1 MDIVCFCHLRWDFV
15 YQRPQHILS
24 RIAEYCRIFFIEEPI
39 YDSDTNFL
47 DTSNK
52 ETNIWIIQPH
62 LQTCLSSA
70 EVSEEQVRLL
80 KDLFSFFK
88 VKEAI
93 AWYYTPMALSLKASF
108 EPKLIVFDCMD
119 ELSAFKYAPPE
130 LIQREKELL
139 KLADIVFTGGYSLYQ
154 AKKNRHPNI
163 HLFPS
168 SIDRKHFNKARSIGK
183 DHIDQQN
190 ISHPRIGFF
199 GVIDERMDI
208 RLLNDIALER
218 PGWNFIFIGPIV
230 KIDPATLPSY
240 SNIYY
245 LGPKSYKELPEYI
258 AGWDVAI
265 MPFAM
270 NESTRYISP
279 TKTPEYLA
287 AGKPVVSTPIHD
299 VVKTYAKDGLVS
311 IAGNT
316 NDFINALQRC
326 IEMQHN
332 DGWLK
337 RVDEYL
343 EKDSWDLTCEKMMQ
357 HINTALFTEGKPNNV
372 PRQKEDYYV

>member
-1 MDIVCFCHLRWDFV
+1 MDIVCFCHLRWNFV

-24 RIAEYCRIFFIEEPI
+24 RFSRYCRIFFIEEPM

-62 LQTCLSSA
+62 LQPGLSSA

-80 KDLFSFFK
+80 KDLFSFLE

-93 AWYYTPMALSLKASF
+93 AWYYTPMALNLKASF
-108 EPKLIVFDCMD
+108 EPKLVVFDCMD

-130 LIQREKELL
+130 LIQKEQELL

-154 AKKNRHPNI
+154 AKKNKHHNI
-163 HLFPS
+163 YLFPS
-168 SIDRKHFNKARSIGK
+168 SIDRKHFNKARSINT
-183 DHIDQQN
+183 DPVDQQN
-190 ISHPRIGFF
+190 IPHPRIGFF

-208 RLLNDIALER
+208 RLLNDIAIER
-218 PGWNFIFIGPIV
+218 PGWNFIFIGPVV

-240 SNIYY
+240 PNIHY

-258 AGWDVAI
+258 SGWDVAI

-299 VVKTYAKDGLVS
+299 VVKMYGKDGLVA

-316 NDFINALQRC
+316 KDFINALQRC
-326 IEMQHN
+326 IEMDHS
-332 DGWLK
+332 DDWLK
-337 RVDEYL
+337 RVDKFL
-343 EKDSWDLTCEKMMQ
+343 EQDSWDITCEKMMQ
-357 HINTALFTEGKPNNV
+357 HINTALLTASKTNDV
-372 PRQKEDYYV
+372 LRQKEDYYV